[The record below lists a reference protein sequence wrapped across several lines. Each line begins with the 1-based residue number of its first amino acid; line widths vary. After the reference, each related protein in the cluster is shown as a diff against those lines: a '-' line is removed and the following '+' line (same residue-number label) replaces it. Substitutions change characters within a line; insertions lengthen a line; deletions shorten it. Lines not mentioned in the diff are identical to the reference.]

1 MTTLDDAWQRALDAE
16 YQAVFGYAV
25 LGPHLDNAADA
36 DRARAC
42 QDQHATLRDHTAA
55 AIIAAGQTPD
65 PPHADYPGLYPVRD
79 ASAARSLAIRLEDDA
94 AAAWRF
100 LYAVAAAAVAYP
112 PAGLRAAA
120 QQALTDGAV
129 RAMRWRVAAGA
140 ATPTVAFPGI

>member
-1 MTTLDDAWQRALDAE
+1 MTALDDAWQRALGAE
-16 YQAVFGYAV
+16 HQAVFGYAL
-25 LGPHLDNAADA
+25 LGAHLDTAADA

-65 PPHADYPGLYPVRD
+65 PPHADYPALYPVRD
-79 ASAARSLAIRLEDDA
+79 APAARSLAVRLEEDA

-100 LYAVAAAAVAYP
+100 LYAVAAAAPAP

-120 QQALTDGAV
+120 QQALTAGAV
-129 RAMRWRVAAGA
+129 RATRWRVAAGA

>member
-1 MTTLDDAWQRALDAE
+1 MTTVDDAWQRALDAE
-16 YQAVFGYAV
+16 HQAVFGYAL
-25 LGPHLDNAADA
+25 LGPHLDAAADA

-55 AIIAAGQTPD
+55 ALIAAGQTPD
-65 PPHADYPGLYPVRD
+65 SPHADYPALYPVRD

-94 AAAWRF
+94 AASWRF
-100 LYAVAAAAVAYP
+100 LYAVAAAAPSP

-129 RAMRWRVAAGA
+129 RALRWRVAAGA